1 MDWAREQLQCRR
13 NESNLNYRSLWQ
25 ESSLYSIQSYLVY
38 VFVIVLPGLVDVR
51 LCVVVDGIVDVVTNE
66 VTSMVVPATVAL
78 SSCSISLK
86 EI

>member
-1 MDWAREQLQCRR
+1 M
-13 NESNLNYRSLWQ
+13 
-25 ESSLYSIQSYLVY
+25 Y

-51 LCVVVDGIVDVVTNE
+51 LCVVVGIVDVVTDE

>member
-1 MDWAREQLQCRR
+1 M
-13 NESNLNYRSLWQ
+13 
-25 ESSLYSIQSYLVY
+25 Y